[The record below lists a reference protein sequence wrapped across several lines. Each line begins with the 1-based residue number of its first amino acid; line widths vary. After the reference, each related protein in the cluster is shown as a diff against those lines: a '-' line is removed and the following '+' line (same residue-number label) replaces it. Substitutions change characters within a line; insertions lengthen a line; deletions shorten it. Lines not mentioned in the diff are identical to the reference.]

1 MDTYT
6 EKLEKLLFRVTG
18 KSNVFDVDSKT
29 IDSIEDKSKFD
40 LQKVRGNI
48 HLLAGRFKTPF
59 EVDKDVQ
66 KFISEPL
73 P

>member
-6 EKLEKLLFRVTG
+6 EKMKKLLVRFTG
-18 KSNVFDVDSKT
+18 NSDVFAIDFKN

-59 EVDKDVQ
+59 EADKDVQ